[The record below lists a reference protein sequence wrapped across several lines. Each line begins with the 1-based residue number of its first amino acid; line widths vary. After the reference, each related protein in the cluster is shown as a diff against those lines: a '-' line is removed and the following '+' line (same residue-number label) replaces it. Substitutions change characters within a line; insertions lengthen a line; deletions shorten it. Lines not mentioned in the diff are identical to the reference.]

1 MKHKDLLTRITK
13 WYFAKNVLPYWV
25 IVLADAVIVFL
36 SAIITYWFA
45 NRTLVTFEHRI
56 ALVMTAA
63 VYALLSWV
71 GAWLFKTYR
80 GVLRYSS
87 FVDLLKLGYAN
98 AVSLALVL
106 VVSFLAKWQGWE
118 MLSALPPVHTIITFA
133 LATTLMWAM
142 RVLVKSMFDAA
153 NSDSQAMPVLI
164 YGALTGGIGLAK
176 SIRSQNPVKYELRG
190 FITHEHRIKDMKLMG
205 VKVYTLDDD
214 IAAIIRRERIK
225 AVLVYA
231 WAWSVGVCLLPLRQR
246 VRSRYL
252 ENGA

>member
-1 MKHKDLLTRITK
+1 
-13 WYFAKNVLPYWV
+13 
-25 IVLADAVIVFL
+25 
-36 SAIITYWFA
+36 
-45 NRTLVTFEHRI
+45 
-56 ALVMTAA
+56 
-63 VYALLSWV
+63 
-71 GAWLFKTYR
+71 
-80 GVLRYSS
+80 
-87 FVDLLKLGYAN
+87 
-98 AVSLALVL
+98 
-106 VVSFLAKWQGWE
+106 
-118 MLSALPPVHTIITFA
+118 
-133 LATTLMWAM
+133 M
-142 RVLVKSMFDAA
+142 RVLVKSMFEAA

-246 VRSRYL
+246 VWSRYL

>member
-1 MKHKDLLTRITK
+1 MRIIHKITN
-13 WYFAKNVLPYWV
+13 WFFAKNVLPYWV
-25 IVLADAVIVFL
+25 IVLSDAVIVFL

-56 ALVMTAA
+56 ALVVTA
-63 VYALLSWV
+63 YALLSWV
-71 GAWLFKTYR
+71 GARLFKTYR

-98 AVSLALVL
+98 AVSLALAL
-106 VVSFLAKWQGWE
+106 VVSFFAKWQGWE
-118 MLSALPPVHTIITFA
+118 ILSALPPVHTIITFA

-153 NSDSQAMPVLI
+153 NSDSQAMSTLI

-176 SIRSQNPVKYELRG
+176 SIRSQNPVKYELRV

-205 VKVYTLDDD
+205 GEGL
-214 IAAIIRRERIK
+214 
-225 AVLVYA
+225 YA
-231 WAWSVGVCLLPLRQR
+231 G
-246 VRSRYL
+246 
-252 ENGA
+252 